1 MASELNL
8 RTEREATNQPG
19 ADESPRAPGQ
29 GRSQSSHYLLLRW
42 NDLPSW
48 RQDNEYLLSG
58 YRPSS
63 GSFRKSLNS
72 LQHIHNETVN
82 IYSHLLGA
90 VLFAILS
97 IFVCVEIRN
106 HYAVIQVGDVLVFAA
121 FFLGVVLCFSFS
133 GFFHIL
139 SNHSEEVAAFWN
151 RLDYLGIVILMWGST
166 VPSIYYGFYCDPNLR
181 RLYWAVVSVL
191 AVACAAAILAP
202 RFQHPNFRPYRT
214 SMYVS
219 LGLSAMVFII
229 HGLIL
234 YGWEIQNHRMGLNY
248 MLTMAML
255 NLLGAA
261 IYTARIP
268 EKWYQLR
275 YDIYGCSHQV
285 FHFIVIFAGLAHMF
299 GLLSAFGFIHSQAQS
314 CT

>member
-1 MASELNL
+1 MLSALDL
-8 RTEREATNQPG
+8 RTERKVTNQPR
-19 ADESPRAPGQ
+19 ADEPPCTPGQ
-29 GRSQSSHYLLLRW
+29 GRSQSSHFPLLRW
-42 NDLPSW
+42 NDLPNW

-90 VLFAILS
+90 ALLATLS
-97 IFVCVEIRN
+97 VCVYVEIRS
-106 HYAVIQVGDVLVFAA
+106 HHIAIQVGDVLVFAA

-133 GFFHIL
+133 GLFHIL
-139 SNHSEEVAAFWN
+139 SNHSKEVAAFWN
-151 RLDYLGIVILMWGST
+151 QLDYLGIVILMWGST
-166 VPSIYYGFYCDPNLR
+166 VPSIYYGFYCDPNLQ
-181 RLYWAVVSVL
+181 RLYWAVVSVF
-191 AVACAAAILAP
+191 AVACAATILAP
-202 RFQHPNFRPYRT
+202 RFQHPTFRPYRT

-219 LGLSAMVFII
+219 LGLSAMVFIT
-229 HGLIL
+229 HGLTI
-234 YGWEIQNHRMGLNY
+234 YGWEIQNHRMGLSY

-268 EKWYQLR
+268 ERWYQLR

-285 FHFIVIFAGLAHMF
+285 FHCIVIFAALAHMF

>member
-8 RTEREATNQPG
+8 RTEREPTNQPG
-19 ADESPRAPGQ
+19 ADEPPRTPRQ

-90 VLFAILS
+90 ALFATLS
-97 IFVCVEIRN
+97 ICVYVEIHN
-106 HYAVIQVGDVLVFAA
+106 YYVVIQVGDVLVFAA
-121 FFLGVVLCFSFS
+121 FFLGMVLCFSFS

-139 SNHSEEVAAFWN
+139 SNHCEEVAAFWN
-151 RLDYLGIVILMWGST
+151 RLDYLGIVVLMWGSI
-166 VPSIYYGFYCDPNLR
+166 VPSVYYGFYCDPNLQ

-202 RFQHPNFRPYRT
+202 RFQHPTFRPYRT
-214 SMYVS
+214 SM
-219 LGLSAMVFII
+219 
-229 HGLIL
+229 
-234 YGWEIQNHRMGLNY
+234 MGLNY
-248 MLTMAML
+248 MLTMALL
-255 NLLGAA
+255 NLLVAA
-261 IYTARIP
+261 IYTTRIP
-268 EKWYQLR
+268 ERWYQLR
-275 YDIYGCSHQV
+275 YDIYGSSHQV
-285 FHFIVIFAGLAHMF
+285 FHFIVIFAGLTHMF

>member
-1 MASELNL
+1 
-8 RTEREATNQPG
+8 
-19 ADESPRAPGQ
+19 
-29 GRSQSSHYLLLRW
+29 
-42 NDLPSW
+42 
-48 RQDNEYLLSG
+48 
-58 YRPSS
+58 
-63 GSFRKSLNS
+63 

-90 VLFAILS
+90 ALFATLS
-97 IFVCVEIRN
+97 ICVYVEIRN
-106 HYAVIQVGDVLVFAA
+106 HHIAIQVGDVLVFAA

-133 GFFHIL
+133 GLFHIL

-166 VPSIYYGFYCDPNLR
+166 VPSIYYGFYCDPNLQ

-219 LGLSAMVFII
+219 LGLSAMAFIT
-229 HGLIL
+229 HGLII

-248 MLTMAML
+248 MLTTAML